1 MNLLNA
7 SNDHQRIGSI
17 IFQEDRFEQQMFK
30 LENQLENSNYGWL
43 KDESHVEVI
52 K

>member
-17 IFQEDRFEQQMFK
+17 IFQEDRFEQRM
-30 LENQLENSNYGWL
+30 LENQQENSNYHWL
-43 KDESHVEVI
+43 KDEIRVEVI

>member
-1 MNLLNA
+1 
-7 SNDHQRIGSI
+7 
-17 IFQEDRFEQQMFK
+17 MFK

-52 K
+52 KWIKLWINCKKLWKTFWIF